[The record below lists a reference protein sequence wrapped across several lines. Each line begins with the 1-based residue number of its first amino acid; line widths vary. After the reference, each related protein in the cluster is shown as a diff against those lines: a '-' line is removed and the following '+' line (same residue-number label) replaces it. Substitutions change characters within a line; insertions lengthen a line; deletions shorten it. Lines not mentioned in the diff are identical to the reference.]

1 MLEIDEPTTAPTMDE
16 LWRAHAAELVRFA
29 TVLVGPADAHDI
41 VVEAFLRS
49 YGAVTTGRVT
59 RPRAYLFRA
68 VANHANDL
76 RRTRSRRWARDLSA
90 VGPAATAGPDTF
102 LDVRRAVAG
111 LSVQQ
116 RAVVYFAYW
125 EDMPEREIATVLG
138 VSPGT
143 VRRHLVRARLNLR
156 KALR

>member
-1 MLEIDEPTTAPTMDE
+1 MFEIGDTTTTQVDE
-16 LWRAHAAELVRFA
+16 LWRTHADELLRFA

-49 YGAVTTGRVT
+49 CEPVISGTVAN
-59 RPRAYLFRA
+59 PRAYLFRA

-76 RRTRSRRWARDLSA
+76 RRSRERRWARDLA
-90 VGPAATAGPDTF
+90 AIGPASSASPDSF
-102 LDVRRAVAG
+102 VDVRRAVAD

-125 EDMPEREIATVLG
+125 EDLPERSISELLQ

-143 VRRHLVRARLNLR
+143 VRRHLIRARLNLR

>member
-1 MLEIDEPTTAPTMDE
+1 MYEIDQTTTEPTAE
-16 LWRAHAAELVRFA
+16 LWRTHAAELVRFA
-29 TVLVGPADAHDI
+29 TVLVGPSEANDI

-49 YGAVTTGRVT
+49 SDRVLAGSVAN
-59 RPRAYLFRA
+59 PRAYLFRA

-76 RRTRSRRWARDLSA
+76 RRSRERRWARDLA
-90 VGPAATAGPDTF
+90 AIGPAAVDTPDTYV
-102 LDVRRAVAG
+102 DVRRAVAA

-125 EDMPEREIATVLG
+125 DDLPERAIADLLQ